1 MSSLTLIHG
10 KEPVLVQRS
19 LREAIMAVTSA
30 DPTAQVVEV
39 GAGSEDGGSA
49 IRMACSPTLFGDAS
63 VVVVTG
69 IETADDSAITVINDC
84 IENPVDGVHL
94 VLIHPAGNAANKAI
108 VEKAKAAGAKV
119 YDCAPLKGAKAYRE
133 FVTREFTAHRRKAT
147 PDAIEALIDSIG
159 TDAAM
164 LAGAVTQLASDV
176 DETPL
181 TAAHVHEYFTGVA
194 EVSGFSIS
202 DAAWSRREV
211 DVRRLVRQLA
221 TISGSGSG
229 PMTVAALA
237 TGVRTLIKVGG
248 LTGASDAA
256 IAREAGIPDWKVRQL
271 RDQWARWGSDQ
282 RRLAAS
288 VVALADADGAMK
300 GGVEIDS
307 ALDNEQ
313 KLYALESLIG
323 SIAHRSGERAPA

>member
-164 LAGAVTQLASDV
+164 LAGAVTQLVSDV

-194 EVSGFSIS
+194 EVSVSSVRTGPWVIVSVRDHGPGVGPDKLSQLTTPFFRG
-202 DAAWSRREV
+202 DAART
-211 DVRRLVRQLA
+211 A
-221 TISGSGSG
+221 
-229 PMTVAALA
+229 A
-237 TGVRTLIKVGG
+237 TGAGLGLAIVEKSMQRMGGSLELANAADGG
-248 LTGASDAA
+248 LVAH
-256 IAREAGIPDWKVRQL
+256 L
-271 RDQWARWGSDQ
+271 RLKKA
-282 RRLAAS
+282 
-288 VVALADADGAMK
+288 
-300 GGVEIDS
+300 
-307 ALDNEQ
+307 
-313 KLYALESLIG
+313 
-323 SIAHRSGERAPA
+323 

>member
-10 KEPVLVQRS
+10 KEPILVQRS
-19 LREAIMAVTSA
+19 LREAISTVMSV

-39 GAGSEDGGSA
+39 SAGSEDGGAA

-63 VVVVTG
+63 IVVVTG
-69 IETADDSAITVINDC
+69 VESADDTAIAVLQDSIDH
-84 IENPVDGVHL
+84 PVEGVHL
-94 VLIHPAGNAANKAI
+94 VLVHPAGNAANKAV
-108 VEKAKAAGAKV
+108 VEKAKAAGANL

-133 FVTREFTAHRRKAT
+133 FVTREFTTHRRKAT
-147 PDAIEALIDSIG
+147 PDAVEALIDSIG

-164 LAGAVTQLASDV
+164 LSGAVTQLVSDV
-176 DETPL
+176 SDSPL
-181 TAAHVHEYFTGVA
+181 TADHVHEYFTGVA
-194 EVSGFSIS
+194 EISGFSIS

-211 DVRRLVRQLA
+211 DVRRMVRQLA
-221 TISGSGSG
+221 VVSGSGSG

-237 TGVRTLIKVGG
+237 TGVRTLVKVGG
-248 LTGASDAA
+248 LTGATDGA

-271 RDQWARWGSDQ
+271 REQWSRWGSDQ

-288 VVALADADGAMK
+288 IVALADADGAMK

-307 ALDNEQ
+307 ALDSEQ

>member
-10 KEPVLVQRS
+10 KEPILVQRS
-19 LREAIMAVTSA
+19 LREAIAAVTA
-30 DPTAQVVEV
+30 QDPTVQVVEV
-39 GAGSEDGGSA
+39 AAGSEDGGSA

-69 IETADDSAITVINDC
+69 VESADDTALAVLQDS
-84 IENPVDGVHL
+84 IENPVEGVHL

-108 VEKAKAAGAKV
+108 VEKAKAAGARV
-119 YDCAPLKGAKAYRE
+119 FDCAPLKGAKAYRE
-133 FVTREFTAHRRKAT
+133 FVTREFSVHRRNAT

-164 LAGAVTQLASDV
+164 LAGAVTQLVSDV

-181 TAAHVHEYFTGVA
+181 SAMHVHEYFTGVA